1 MNTPIFADLTS
12 TAIIVSAV
20 FLVGLSKGG
29 FGGVFGIL
37 GVPILTLIMPPLEA
51 VAFLLPIY
59 LVMDI
64 ISLWTWRRQWHKGL
78 VWNILPMAIL
88 GICVGWIAA
97 SIVSDKIVGLLVGII
112 ALLFVLQHVVLKQT
126 KISLKTN
133 TWAGHFW
140 GLITGFTSFI
150 AHAGGPPFQIY
161 AMPLRLDPK
170 VFTSSS
176 VLIFSVLNFLKIGP
190 YLALGRLN
198 LNLTWSALTLMPVA
212 ICATL
217 LGAAIVKKMNAEI
230 FYPIMYGFLTLIALR
245 LIFVSM
251 L

>member
-1 MNTPIFADLTS
+1 
-12 TAIIVSAV
+12 
-20 FLVGLSKGG
+20 
-29 FGGVFGIL
+29 
-37 GVPILTLIMPPLEA
+37 
-51 VAFLLPIY
+51 
-59 LVMDI
+59 
-64 ISLWTWRRQWHKGL
+64 
-78 VWNILPMAIL
+78 MAIL
-88 GICVGWIAA
+88 GICVGWITA

-126 KISLKTN
+126 KNSKISLETI
-133 TWAGHFW
+133 TWAGYFW